1 MHWLF
6 IPWSMM
12 FYQAQSDFLQ
22 RAALACLY
30 EDCMHLK
37 I

>member
-1 MHWLF
+1 
-6 IPWSMM
+6 M

-30 EDCMHLK
+30 EDLYAQQQQQQQQISCT
-37 I
+37 